1 MNPTT
6 SAAPPVPCR
15 RPALLLLLTALAL
28 TGCTVGPDYVRPAVD
43 APASYKEQGP
53 WKTAQPGNIDDRQD
67 WWKSY
72 GDSTLD
78 QLMDQANAANLTVQ
92 VAMAQYRQA
101 RAEDQAARSSFWPQ
115 LGLSA
120 GPSRARTNTG
130 GTDGGTKLANAY
142 AIGLDASWEPDLWGE
157 VRRSVEASTATAQAS
172 AAQLAAARLSIQ
184 AELAQDYLQ
193 LRVTDQQKALYA
205 RTLAAYTRSL
215 ALTRSQ
221 YEAGVTLRSDVA
233 LADAQLKTTQ
243 AQSID
248 LDAQRN
254 QLEHAIAI
262 LIGKPPA
269 EFSLP
274 PADGWR
280 ASLPQTPAGVPSQL
294 LERRPDIANA
304 ERLAAAAN
312 ANIGVAQAA
321 YYPSLTL
328 SAGGGFSAPGGGLA
342 QWFSVPNRVWAL
354 GASLAETLF
363 DGGLRDAHTDAARAA
378 YDAAVAQ
385 YKQTVLGGFQ
395 EVEDNLSTLRVLGD
409 ENTAQDQAVDASRL
423 AERLALSQYR
433 AGTTTYLTVVTVQAQ
448 TLSNERTSSELLGR
462 QLVASV
468 ALVKAVGGGWKASQL
483 DGEAA
488 AAQTEQAA
496 ADGKRAD

>member
-1 MNPTT
+1 MDRYSL
-6 SAAPPVPCR
+6 SAVPAATR
-15 RPALLLLLTALAL
+15 RRSPLILVLATL
-28 TGCTVGPDYVRPAVD
+28 SLAGCSVGPDYVRPAID
-43 APASYKEQGP
+43 TPAAYKEQGP
-53 WKTAQPGNIDDRQD
+53 WKTAEPGHIDDRQD
-67 WWKSY
+67 WWKSF

-92 VAMAQYRQA
+92 EAVAQYRRA
-101 RAEDQAARSSFWPQ
+101 RAEDQAARSAFWPQ
-115 LGLSA
+115 LGLAA
-120 GPSRARTNTG
+120 GTSRARTNTNG
-130 GTDGGTKLANAY
+130 SKLGNAY
-142 AIGLDASWEPDLWGE
+142 AVGLDAGWEPDLWGE
-157 VRRSVEASTATAQAS
+157 VRRSAEASSATAQAS

-193 LRVTDQQKALYA
+193 LRVVDQQKALYA
-205 RTLAAYTRSL
+205 RTVAAYMRSL

-243 AQSID
+243 AQAID

-262 LIGKPPA
+262 LIGKSPA
-269 EFSLP
+269 AFSLP
-274 PADGWR
+274 AQDGWQTR
-280 ASLPQTPAGVPSQL
+280 LPEIPTGVPSQL
-294 LERRPDIANA
+294 LERRPDIADA
-304 ERLAAAAN
+304 ERLVAAAN

-328 SAGGGFSAPGGGLA
+328 SAGGGFSAAAGSVA
-342 QWFSVPNRVWAL
+342 QWFSIPNRVWAL
-354 GASLAETLF
+354 GASLAGTLF
-363 DGGLRDAHTDAARAA
+363 DGGLRAAHTEAARAS

-395 EVEDNLSTLRVLGD
+395 EVEDKLSNLRVLAS

-433 AGTTTYLTVVTVQAQ
+433 AGTTTYLTVVTAQAQ
-448 TLSNERTSSELLGR
+448 TLSNERTSSELWGR
-462 QLVASV
+462 RLVASV
-468 ALVKAVGGGWKASQL
+468 ALIKAVGGGWNAGQL
-483 DGEAA
+483 DDRTAMA
-488 AAQTEQAA
+488 SPDQAA
-496 ADGKRAD
+496 APIRHAD